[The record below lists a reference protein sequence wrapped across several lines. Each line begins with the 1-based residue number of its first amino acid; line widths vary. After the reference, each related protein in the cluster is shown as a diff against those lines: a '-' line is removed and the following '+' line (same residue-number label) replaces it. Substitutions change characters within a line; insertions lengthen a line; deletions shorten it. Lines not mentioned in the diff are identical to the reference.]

1 VYVHPDELKGIA
13 TLWKIIAE
21 CANLGVIA
29 ECIVFISAIF
39 HNVSDLI
46 SDQKIDIED
55 DLVNKCISQIDIL
68 RKAYNEPIPEDA
80 DELKIKMINYKKE
93 YMVKQIERFL
103 LHIRSFIENSE
114 RHGIDHIMV
123 FKSMAYFT
131 PVTLVVNNK
140 ISWGLGCY
148 NNK

>member
-21 CANLGVIA
+21 CANIGVIA

-68 RKAYNEPIPEDA
+68 K
-80 DELKIKMINYKKE
+80 
-93 YMVKQIERFL
+93 
-103 LHIRSFIENSE
+103 
-114 RHGIDHIMV
+114 
-123 FKSMAYFT
+123 
-131 PVTLVVNNK
+131 
-140 ISWGLGCY
+140 
-148 NNK
+148 